1 MDVQQREQRMD
12 KLIELGLD
20 ENEAYLMTAP
30 LRQVLEEGNINA
42 AQNAWDKRNTLV
54 AKKNKEWMEKNPK
67 REGVFSAPSL
77 HGTTSKVR

>member
-42 AQNAWDKRNTLV
+42 AQNAWDKRNAII
-54 AKKNKEWMEKNPK
+54 AKNNKEWAEKNPK
-67 REGVFSAPSL
+67 CADTFSAPAV